1 MKLPR
6 RDYEPDS
13 FFMDDSQGEV
23 KPSIFE
29 SVCVGVL
36 LGLFVLVVIT
46 QTVLR

>member
-1 MKLPR
+1 MKFPR
-6 RDYEPDS
+6 HEPDAF

-23 KPSIFE
+23 NPSIFE